1 LSAEALAKAEAIH
14 SSFAQH
20 DGLLC
25 GACHRARIHATR
37 WLAMTG
43 RAEQMPPANHGH
55 LWLPN
60 NNERYSVHGR
70 NRNQLTLPEN
80 SAQIGTERIGFLRIF
95 LSQRFFRE

>member
-1 LSAEALAKAEAIH
+1 
-14 SSFAQH
+14 
-20 DGLLC
+20 
-25 GACHRARIHATR
+25 
-37 WLAMTG
+37 
-43 RAEQMPPANHGH
+43 MPPANHGH